1 MADRLHIYFT
11 DEEEILLEE
20 AKRRI
25 DNLSEF
31 FKNVLREHLRIPKMP
46 EVSANPEVPKLN
58 PESLFQKKF
67 ADFETEA
74 DIRTVFEDRIGAEQA
89 LKNRLAELKR
99 ACPQEF
105 LEIKELF
112 HARYPRYAKILD
124 EL

>member
-11 DEEEILLEE
+11 DEEEILLKE

-31 FKNVLREHLRIPKMP
+31 FKNVLREHLSIPKMP

-74 DIRTVFEDRIGAEQA
+74 DIRYVFEDRIGAEQA

-105 LEIKELF
+105 PTIKELF
-112 HARYPRYAKILD
+112 RARYPRYAKILE

>member
-31 FKNVLREHLRIPKMP
+31 FKNVLREHLSIPKMP

-58 PESLFQKKF
+58 PESLFQK
-67 ADFETEA
+67 
-74 DIRTVFEDRIGAEQA
+74 I
-89 LKNRLAELKR
+89 
-99 ACPQEF
+99 
-105 LEIKELF
+105 
-112 HARYPRYAKILD
+112 
-124 EL
+124 

>member
-11 DEEEILLEE
+11 DEEEILLKE

-31 FKNVLREHLRIPKMP
+31 FKNILREHLSIPKMP

-112 HARYPRYAKILD
+112 HARYPRYAKILE